1 MVGMEILY
9 YVMCQCITVPMLF
22 PIANPSRLYISRQM
36 FYAKSHIVTSFPAFA
51 DLMRNLTRQTA
62 LELAGSKVTR
72 PGVQC

>member
-1 MVGMEILY
+1 
-9 YVMCQCITVPMLF
+9 MLF

-36 FYAKSHIVTSFPAFA
+36 FYAKSHIVTVTSFPAFA